1 MKRKKLFCCGILL
14 ALCLGIHGWAAPS
27 DLLLQEGEMDFDQV
41 YELLTALTPEE
52 LLTDM
57 ERAYEVVADSPHGE
71 EEDVLT
77 PWTAAMIDR
86 LDEFSDEDLLS
97 IILDKSRSTAFRAAV
112 IQLREMQTGGEETDE
127 RLYQMLLDEQEE
139 EYLRTTLLLHL
150 ELSTPSQQQL
160 LQRRKKAGVEQPGGK
175 LRANIPAPGGRSH
188 GNPGQRLG
196 RAGFARAGR
205 RETGVRDHFA
215 LFPQLSG
222 GGRGMAAA
230 GRRFVPAGAAR
241 AGGMRGFAFCVRS
254 WYTVFCNDFQRRG

>member
-52 LLTDM
+52 LLADM

-97 IILDKSRSTAFRAAV
+97 IILDKSRSAAFRAAV

-150 ELSTPSQQQL
+150 EFSTPSQQQL
-160 LQRRKKAGVEQPGGK
+160 LQQLAQQDGDLGEYAEKKLEWSSREENYEQTSRPQEEEATETQDSASAEPVSPEQEEERQVCWTILLFSLSFLVGAGVWRQLGGGLFPPEQPE
-175 LRANIPAPGGRSH
+175 
-188 GNPGQRLG
+188 Q
-196 RAGFARAGR
+196 
-205 RETGVRDHFA
+205 EE
-215 LFPQLSG
+215 
-222 GGRGMAAA
+222 
-230 GRRFVPAGAAR
+230 
-241 AGGMRGFAFCVRS
+241 
-254 WYTVFCNDFQRRG
+254 

>member
-1 MKRKKLFCCGILL
+1 MKRKKLFCYGILL

-52 LLTDM
+52 LLADM
-57 ERAYEVVADSPHGE
+57 ERAYEVVADSPQSE

-150 ELSTPSQQQL
+150 EFSTPSQQQL
-160 LQRRKKAGVEQPGGK
+160 LQQLAQQDGDLGEYAEKKLEWSSREENYEQTSRPQEEEAPETQDSASAEPVSPEQEEERQVCWTILLFSLSFLVGAGVWRQLGGGLFPPEQPEQEK
-175 LRANIPAPGGRSH
+175 
-188 GNPGQRLG
+188 
-196 RAGFARAGR
+196 
-205 RETGVRDHFA
+205 
-215 LFPQLSG
+215 
-222 GGRGMAAA
+222 
-230 GRRFVPAGAAR
+230 
-241 AGGMRGFAFCVRS
+241 
-254 WYTVFCNDFQRRG
+254 